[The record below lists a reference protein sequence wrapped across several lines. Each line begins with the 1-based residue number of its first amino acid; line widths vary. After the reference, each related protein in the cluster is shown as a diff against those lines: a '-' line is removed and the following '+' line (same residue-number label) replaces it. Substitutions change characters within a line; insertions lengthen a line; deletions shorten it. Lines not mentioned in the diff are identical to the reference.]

1 MKRTNWT
8 REETIIA
15 FNVYCK
21 IPFKD
26 SSSRHPLIIEF
37 ASILGRS
44 PSALNMKIGN
54 FGRLDPELK
63 KRGIVGLANG
73 SKLEEV
79 IWNEFN
85 GNWEN
90 LAYESE
96 RLISEFQDKPLEQK
110 FLTEFDNIP
119 EGKEADQIVKT
130 RVNQSFFRSAVLSSY
145 NGRCCITGLSI
156 PNLLIASHIIP
167 WSHNAIERL
176 NPRNGL
182 CLNSLHDKAFDK
194 GYITITP
201 NFSIKVSKYL
211 YDFEQEDVITE
222 FFLKY
227 EGKKI
232 NLPERFLPTEEIL
245 DYHGKNIFIK

>member
-37 ASILGRS
+37 ANILGRT
-44 PSALNMKIGN
+44 PAALNMKIGN

-63 KRGIVGLANG
+63 KRGIVGLVNG

-85 GNWEN
+85 GDWGN

-96 RLISEFQDKPLEQK
+96 KLISKFQNKPLKQK
-110 FLTEFDNIP
+110 FLSEFDDIP
-119 EGKEADQIVKT
+119 EGKETERIVKT
-130 RVNQSFFRSAVLSSY
+130 RINQSFFRSAVLSSY
-145 NGRCCITGLSI
+145 NERCCITGLSV
-156 PNLLIASHIIP
+156 PDFLIASHIIP
-167 WSHNAIERL
+167 WSHNADERL

-182 CLNSLHDKAFDK
+182 CLNSLHDRAFDK
-194 GYITITP
+194 GYITVTRD
-201 NFSIKVSKYL
+201 FSIKVSKYL
-211 YDFEQEDVITE
+211 YEFEKEDVIND
-222 FFLKY
+222 FFIKY

-232 NLPERFLPTEEIL
+232 NLPDRFLPTEEIL
-245 DYHGKNIFIK
+245 SYHEKNIFIK